1 MSWLRLV
8 LEKYQ
13 AIIYMV
19 FIILGVVLGSTHP
32 TYIKPLE
39 GVLLF
44 VIAILLYSTFC
55 QVPLAHLPRSFL
67 NYRLLLGSLVGNFV
81 FVPLFVA
88 LILLPIDSM
97 AVKVGIALVLL
108 VPCTDWF
115 ITFSYLGKADTK
127 HAIALL
133 PILLFLQLILL
144 PFYMVIL
151 FPQLVAIELDWL
163 RFIKVFFELII
174 VPLFFAYIT
183 QRFADFSPMG
193 VKFLNFIGWLPIPL
207 ISLIVF
213 IIFGSQVETFFHI
226 EKLLSLLTLIFSLYL
241 IFALFLS
248 RFIAKVAKLPSKDGR
263 VLAFNLG
270 TRNSFLVLPI
280 ALALPEGFQGALFVI
295 VYQSLVELLGMLL
308 FIHIVPR
315 WFFPEK

>member
-1 MSWLRLV
+1 MPWLRLA

-13 AIIYMV
+13 AVIYLAFMV
-19 FIILGVVLGSTHP
+19 LGVLLGSTHP
-32 TYIKPLE
+32 AYIKPLE
-39 GVLLF
+39 SMLLF
-44 VIAILLYSTFC
+44 VIALLLYSTFC
-55 QVPLAHLPRSFL
+55 QVPLAHLPRAFL

-88 LILLPIDSM
+88 LILMPIDSM
-97 AVKVGIALVLL
+97 VVKVGIALVLL

-144 PFYMVIL
+144 PFYMFIL
-151 FPQLVAIELDWL
+151 FPQLVEIELD
-163 RFIKVFFELII
+163 RAKFIKVFFGLII
-174 VPLFFAYIT
+174 VPLFLAYIT
-183 QRFADFSPMG
+183 QRLADFSSTG
-193 VKFLNFIGWLPIPL
+193 AKLFNFTGLLPVPL

-213 IIFGSQVETFFHI
+213 IIFGSQVETLFHLG
-226 EKLLSLLTLIFSLYL
+226 EFLPFLTFIFSLYL
-241 IFALFLS
+241 VFALFLS
-248 RFIAKVAKLPSKDGR
+248 KAIASAIKLSKEDGR
-263 VLAFNLG
+263 VLAFNFG

-280 ALALPEGFQGALFVI
+280 ALLLEGFQEAVFVI

-308 FIHIVPR
+308 FVHIVPR
-315 WFFPEK
+315 WLFPER